1 MSARPAT
8 RRTSEGVFDQIWM
21 MMIVSPVPVS
31 AMSLT
36 SCHAVCHVIF
46 LVFVW
51 VAGGTAVCQVSAGKA
66 SSEGGQLRRA
76 V

>member
-1 MSARPAT
+1 
-8 RRTSEGVFDQIWM
+8 
-21 MMIVSPVPVS
+21 MIVSPVPVS